1 MTLAGGE
8 ISALRNFV
16 SAKGRQAQFEL
27 RRVLGVPRAMPHFML
42 IGAQK
47 SGTSS
52 MFAYLKQHPQIIR
65 PAFKEPYYFD
75 RHYHRG
81 LSWYGCNF
89 PARSTLD
96 RLNDRHARPH
106 LTFEATATYV
116 FDDRVPD
123 RIASDVGT
131 RKFIV
136 LLRNP
141 VDRAISAYWH
151 ARRMGRET
159 RSLDDA
165 LKSDL
170 ERHEAETASG
180 DSDVLRP
187 GSASTRAAYLRRGIY
202 HRWIAQWQRTFS
214 PASLLVLQSEE
225 MFADPRSVMGRVFDF
240 LDLPAAGKINFEP
253 QNVGRYSGSDLT
265 ARRFLQEF
273 YRPHNLELNRIT
285 GNAFL
290 W

>member
-1 MTLAGGE
+1 M
-8 ISALRNFV
+8 SALQDFL
-16 SAKGRQAQFEL
+16 SAKGRRAQFEL
-27 RRVLGVPRAMPHFML
+27 RRIFGGRRAMPHFML

-65 PAFKEPYYFD
+65 PVFKEPYYFD

-89 PARSTLD
+89 PARASID
-96 RLNDRHARPH
+96 RLNDRFGRAH

-116 FDDRVPD
+116 FDERVPG
-123 RIASDVGT
+123 RIAADIDT

-141 VDRAISAYWH
+141 ADRAISAYWH
-151 ARRMGRET
+151 GRRMGRET
-159 RSLDDA
+159 RSLADA

-170 ERHEAETASG
+170 EWYEAEQAFAQG
-180 DSDVLRP
+180 RGPRP
-187 GSASTRAAYLRRGIY
+187 DGAPPRPAYLRRGLY
-202 HRWIAQWQRTFS
+202 HRWVRLWQDAFS
-214 PASLLVLQSEE
+214 PASLLVLQSER
-225 MFADPRSVMGRVFDF
+225 MFADPKSVMRTVFDF
-240 LDLPAAGKINFEP
+240 LGLPATDSIDFKP
-253 QNVGRYSGSDLT
+253 QNVGRYAESD
-265 ARRFLQEF
+265 ADERRFLQKF
-273 YRPHNLELNRIT
+273 YRPHNSELNRICGT
-285 GNAFL
+285 AFD